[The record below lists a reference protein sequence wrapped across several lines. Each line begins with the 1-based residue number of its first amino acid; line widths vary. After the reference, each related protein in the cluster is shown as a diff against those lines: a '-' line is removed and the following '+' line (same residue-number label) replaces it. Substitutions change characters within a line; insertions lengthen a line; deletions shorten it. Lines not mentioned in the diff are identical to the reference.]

1 MKKILILALTM
12 FMATVTVHAEYT
24 PAEPAVV
31 TTEGEVAPMLEDIP
45 APDLNNTGE
54 ETK

>member
-12 FMATVTVHAEYT
+12 FMATVTIHAEYT

-31 TTEGEVAPMLEDIP
+31 TTEGEMPPMPDDIP
-45 APDLNNTGE
+45 APDLNNTVE
-54 ETK
+54 EAK